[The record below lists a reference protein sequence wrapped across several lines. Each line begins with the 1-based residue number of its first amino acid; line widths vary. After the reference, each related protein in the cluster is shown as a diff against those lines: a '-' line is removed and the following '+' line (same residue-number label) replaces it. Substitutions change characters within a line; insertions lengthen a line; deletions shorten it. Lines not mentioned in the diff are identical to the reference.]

1 MAWWRNSWSIEVFL
15 ANTSTR
21 QYAAGFR
28 FEFSL
33 FAIRIC
39 FEFRASARPGA
50 TYLVQIAGLGTWS
63 FYNVNKNLIPNGLG
77 QGFRIFGDKLYIAL
91 FTYEFEK
98 CCCLIVPADML
109 SYLIKRLFSTIPVLI
124 GISLLLFFMLRLLPG
139 DPAQV
144 LAGQM
149 ATPAEIENIRQQ
161 LGLDR
166 PIYEQYAN
174 YLSRLVRFDLGRSA
188 RTQNPVTQEI
198 WARLPNT
205 LLLAVVAILLA
216 CLFGIP
222 AGIISAVKPYSWID
236 YLVTT
241 SALFGMSMPVFWL
254 GLMLVVLFSVILK
267 WLPAGGT
274 GSWQHVILPS
284 ITLAAF
290 VVAFIARM
298 TRSTMLETLSQDFTT
313 TARSKGL
320 QERVVVIKH
329 AFKNAMIPIITVV
342 GLQFGLLLGGAVLTE
357 TVFAWPGLGRLIVDS
372 ILARDYPVIQGTILI
387 FGLLYI
393 MVNLAVDLIY
403 ALVDPRIRYD

>member
-1 MAWWRNSWSIEVFL
+1 
-15 ANTSTR
+15 
-21 QYAAGFR
+21 
-28 FEFSL
+28 
-33 FAIRIC
+33 
-39 FEFRASARPGA
+39 
-50 TYLVQIAGLGTWS
+50 
-63 FYNVNKNLIPNGLG
+63 
-77 QGFRIFGDKLYIAL
+77 
-91 FTYEFEK
+91 
-98 CCCLIVPADML
+98 ML
-109 SYLIKRLFSTIPVLI
+109 NYLIKRLLSTIPVLL

-149 ATPAEIENIRQQ
+149 ATPQEIENIRQQ

-166 PIYEQYAN
+166 PIYEQYAH

-188 RTQNPVTQEI
+188 RTQNPVTEEI

-205 LLLAVVAILLA
+205 MLLAVVAISLA

-222 AGIISAVKPYSWID
+222 AGIISAVRPYSWID

-254 GLMLVVLFSVILK
+254 GLMLVVVFSVILK

-284 ITLAAF
+284 FTLAAF

-329 AFKNAMIPIITVV
+329 ALKNAMIPIITVV

-372 ILARDYPVIQGTILI
+372 ILARDYPVIQGTILV

-393 MVNLAVDLIY
+393 MVNLGVDLIY